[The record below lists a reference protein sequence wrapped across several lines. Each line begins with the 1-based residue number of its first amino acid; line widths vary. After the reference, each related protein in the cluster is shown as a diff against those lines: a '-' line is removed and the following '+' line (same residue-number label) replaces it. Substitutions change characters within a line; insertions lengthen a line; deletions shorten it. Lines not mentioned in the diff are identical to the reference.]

1 MTLQETM
8 RKLESMG
15 TEQNRKVFKRHGAGD
30 NLYGVSFA
38 NLEKLRKQI
47 QTDHKLAQ
55 QLWAT
60 GNTDARTL
68 ATMIASPAEATEK
81 LLDEWVSSTDYY
93 CLIDVFAR
101 NLAGKTPLA
110 RKKMDEWTRSKDE
123 WIGRAGWHLL
133 GGLAM
138 NANGLPDSFF
148 EPYLKK
154 IEGAVHSAPNRTRD
168 AMMGAVIAIG
178 MRSDALEK
186 KALASAKRIGKVEV
200 DHGETGCKTPD
211 AVAYIQ
217 KARARLR
224 ARGK

>member
-1 MTLQETM
+1 MNLQETM

-15 TEQNRKVFKRHGAGD
+15 TEQNRKVYKRHGAGD
-30 NLYGVSFA
+30 NQYGVSCA

-47 QTDHKLAQ
+47 KTDHKLAQ

-68 ATMIASPAEATEK
+68 ATMIASPAEASEK
-81 LLDEWVSSTDYY
+81 LLDEWVSSTNYY
-93 CLIDVFAR
+93 LLIDVFVR
-101 NLAGKTPLA
+101 HMAGKTPFV
-110 RKKMDEWTRSKDE
+110 RKKMEQWTKSKDE

-138 NANGLPDSFF
+138 NASGLPDGFW
-148 EPYLKK
+148 EPYLQK
-154 IEGAVHSAPNRTRD
+154 IEGSIHSAKNRTRD
-168 AMMGAVIAIG
+168 AMYGAVIAIG
-178 MRSDALEK
+178 MRSDGLEK

-211 AVAYIQ
+211 AMSYIP
-217 KARARLR
+217 KARARQR
-224 ARGK
+224 AREK